1 MDDSLRRT
9 LSGSLYRVKGN
20 ITIPFEI
27 FIKALNHE
35 DAEEIAELIVGLD
48 DMDLDNQK
56 VSIDEVEEQ

>member
-1 MDDSLRRT
+1 MDYTVQRALD
-9 LSGSLYRVKGN
+9 GKNYRVKGN

-35 DAEEIAELIVGLD
+35 DAEEITELIVGLD